1 MRELKGQQAALF
13 KEFWAAWPQR
23 RRVARRHAEKMWL
36 QLKVDAEL
44 YRKIMDG
51 LAQQCA
57 VWEDDGTAKQF
68 IPHPGTWLNG
78 RRWEDEAEAVAQP
91 ERPPERI
98 EYGGNVLVPSG
109 SGGWR
114 REKGA

>member
-1 MRELKGQQAALF
+1 MTEHAALF
-13 KEFWAAWPQR
+13 EFEQFYAAYPR
-23 RRVARRHAEKMWL
+23 KVARRHAEKIWL

-78 RRWEDEAEAVAQP
+78 HRWEDEIEALAQRS
-91 ERPPERI
+91 EKPPERI
-98 EYGGNVLVPSG
+98 EYEGNVLVWD
-109 SGGWR
+109 GGWR